1 MQHKSRWAVAGIVAL
16 VCAVAGVLIANFV
29 GGETR
34 IERRIERLYPL
45 DDPRFVQE
53 LGVLL
58 GPPFLPGNRAQ
69 ALLNGDEIFPPMLA
83 AIRGAQVSITFET
96 YIYWSGDIGRRFADA
111 LAERARAGVKVHVLL
126 DWVGSA
132 KMDESLTATMK
143 EAGVQVQRFHPPHWS
158 NGARRAHHAF
168 CAGAPACGLGSRQ
181 LGQPGR
187 GISGGRGVARLDH
200 AAAAQRVCGV
210 AGDDPGGVRVYMFG
224 CARTGAHIPV
234 MLGQ

>member
-83 AIRGAQVSITFET
+83 AIRAAQVSITFET
-96 YIYWSGDIGRRFADA
+96 YIYWSGDIGKAFAEA
-111 LAERARAGVKVHVLL
+111 LAERARAGVEVNVVI
-126 DWVGSA
+126 DWVGGM
-132 KMDESLTATMK
+132 KMDAGVAARSEWIATPQRCPSERAARCSASTASASRAKRDTRELPHLMLMSMLGRVSNSLTPAPSPK
-143 EAGVQVQRFHPPHWS
+143 GEGKRPPP
-158 NGARRAHHAF
+158 APLPMERRVSLS
-168 CAGAPACGLGSRQ
+168 P
-181 LGQPGR
+181 
-187 GISGGRGVARLDH
+187 
-200 AAAAQRVCGV
+200 
-210 AGDDPGGVRVYMFG
+210 
-224 CARTGAHIPV
+224 
-234 MLGQ
+234 